1 MQDNLAQGVA
11 KLTALCFHDLALL
24 PGEEP
29 PDPTV
34 PVPRDASD
42 NEIQN
47 SVAIQVQNMRKE
59 EVTDT
64 GIEPI

>member
-1 MQDNLAQGVA
+1 MQDNLAQGVV
-11 KLTALCFHDLALL
+11 KLTALCFHVLALL

-47 SVAIQVQNMRKE
+47 SVEIQVPSMTKE

-64 GIEPI
+64 SIEPI